1 MPKGAI
7 ENMPL
12 GIWNHV
18 FKAMGKDS
26 LFRCVLKGDY
36 NFAVIRSI
44 TTGEIYL
51 TTDFSE
57 EWLMDYEE
65 ELLNV
70 PCDVLVHDVSAHVGL
85 SYLSVENLAYYHEDG
100 EISFTLN
107 EPQQLLTCYLEN
119 VMIENIDECSNLA
132 SITSNNSHQYDEV
145 ETLPAIL
152 HYYRHQ

>member
-1 MPKGAI
+1 
-7 ENMPL
+7 
-12 GIWNHV
+12 
-18 FKAMGKDS
+18 
-26 LFRCVLKGDY
+26 
-36 NFAVIRSI
+36 
-44 TTGEIYL
+44 
-51 TTDFSE
+51 
-57 EWLMDYEE
+57 MDYEE

-100 EISFTLN
+100 ELSFTLN